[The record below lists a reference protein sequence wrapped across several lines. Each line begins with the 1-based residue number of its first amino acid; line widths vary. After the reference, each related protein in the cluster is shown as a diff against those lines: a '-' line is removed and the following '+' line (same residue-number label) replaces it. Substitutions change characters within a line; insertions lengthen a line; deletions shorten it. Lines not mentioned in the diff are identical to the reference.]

1 MVHELEGGK
10 KQQESML
17 GLVRARKVLSRNFGS
32 VHVNFAEPISLAEV
46 LDGRGELWRRGDDA
60 EPERRAIVEG
70 LGRELVERINWSM
83 VATATNVA
91 AAALLGEPHRGL
103 FRQDLAVRM
112 AQIVGLLRMQSVQLT
127 PALEDDV
134 EHGFADSIDF
144 LLRLGLIR
152 SERDL
157 RGELIYFDETQRR
170 ALDVYRNGIF
180 HALAAP
186 SLIARR
192 LLAGSCEERVLRE
205 DVAFWLEL
213 LDVEWFAPRREVQ
226 AAQFEQFVAAFLQG
240 DAIERGFGKLRVSE
254 TGRPLLSF
262 LAEQTRCV
270 LEAYYVAFCTFESV
284 AGTVTAK
291 AIEKAS
297 ETYHRRAQLLG
308 EVRRPEGWNP
318 VTFKNAL
325 ELMVQ
330 RNVLSAVRADA
341 REPAYERGPAFGTL
355 ATLRAR
361 LAAELAS
368 G

>member
-1 MVHELEGGK
+1 MKDPTKL
-10 KQQESML
+10 L
-17 GLVRARKVLSRNFGS
+17 RL
-32 VHVNFAEPISLAEV
+32 
-46 LDGRGELWRRGDDA
+46 RGDLWRQGDAA
-60 EPERRAIVEG
+60 EPERRAIVDG

-157 RGELIYFDETQRR
+157 RGELIYFDEINRR
-170 ALDVYRNGIF
+170 ALDVYRNGIY

-186 SLIARR
+186 SLVARR
-192 LLAGSCEERVLRE
+192 LLAGAVAEEALRE
-205 DVAFWLEL
+205 HVGFWLEL
-213 LDVEWFAPRREVQ
+213 LDVEWFAPRTQRQ
-226 AAQFEQFVAAFLQG
+226 AELFAALLESFERGGV
-240 DAIERGFGKLRVSE
+240 IERSAGRVRATE
-254 TGRPLLSF
+254 WGRGMLGF
-262 LAEQTRCV
+262 LAEQTRSV
-270 LEAYYVAFCTFESV
+270 LEAYYVAFCTVESLGG
-284 AGTVTAK
+284 AETAA
-291 AIEKAS
+291 AIEKDS

-325 ELMVQ
+325 ELMAQ
-330 RNVLSAVRADA
+330 RGVLKTAPAEG
-341 REPAYERGPAFGTL
+341 REVAYEPGPAFAEL
-355 ATLRAR
+355 APLRAR
-361 LAAELAS
+361 LAAELAA